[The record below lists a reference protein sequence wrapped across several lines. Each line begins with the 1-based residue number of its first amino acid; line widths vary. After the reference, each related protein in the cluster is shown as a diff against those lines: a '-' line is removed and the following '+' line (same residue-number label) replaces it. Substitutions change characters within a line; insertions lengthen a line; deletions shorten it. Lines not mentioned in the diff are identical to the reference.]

1 MFNFLKKNVTALKE
15 AVKKT
20 ASSFYSKLEVIFSG
34 PLTEEALENFE
45 ELLIEAN
52 FGTKLALELVAS
64 IKKAA
69 KEHKSADK
77 FFLLNVLKEAL
88 IKELESYKPISLTA
102 KPSVMLIVGVN
113 GSGKTTTTAKLA
125 SYYKNQSQKVM
136 VAAAD
141 TFRAA
146 ALEQLELWCER
157 LAIPLIAGPTRSDPA
172 SVAFDAA
179 DKALKEGVDVLLID
193 TAGRLDSKTDLMEE
207 LGKMARVVSK
217 KIAGAPHETLLVLD
231 ATLGQNALDQ
241 ARTFHKYCPLSGL
254 ILTKID
260 SLSRAGVVF
269 AIQREL
275 GVPICFLGTGER
287 AEDFLPFRPFDFV
300 SSLLETF

>member
-20 ASSFYSKLEVIFSG
+20 ASSFYGKLESIFSG
-34 PLTEEALENFE
+34 PLTDEALESFE

-52 FGTKLALELVAS
+52 FGTKLSLELVSS

-77 FFLLNVLKEAL
+77 ALLMNVLKEAL
-88 IKELESYKPISLTA
+88 IKELEAYKPKPPAA

-125 SYYKNQSQKVM
+125 SYYKNSSQKVM

-146 ALEQLELWCER
+146 ALEQLELWCNR
-157 LAIPLIAGPTRSDPA
+157 LDIPLIAGPTRSDPA

-179 DKALKEGVDVLLID
+179 DKALKENADILLID
-193 TAGRLDSKTDLMEE
+193 TAGRLDSKTDLMQEME
-207 LGKMARVVSK
+207 KIARVISK
-217 KIAGAPHETLLVLD
+217 KIPGAPHETLLVLD

-241 ARTFHKYCPLSGL
+241 ARAFHKYCPLSGL
-254 ILTKID
+254 VLTKVD

-275 GVPICFLGTGER
+275 GIPIRFLGTGEQVN
-287 AEDFLPFRPFDFV
+287 DFLPFSPPDFV
-300 SSLLETF
+300 SSLLGG